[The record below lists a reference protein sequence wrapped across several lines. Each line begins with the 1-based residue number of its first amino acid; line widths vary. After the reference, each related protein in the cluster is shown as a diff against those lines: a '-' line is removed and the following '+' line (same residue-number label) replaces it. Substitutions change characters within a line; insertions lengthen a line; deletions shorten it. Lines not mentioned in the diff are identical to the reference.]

1 MEKKQKDKKRRIKF
15 KQVLLWGL
23 VGCTCFFAGRLTRYG
38 ITELKYAYILYHHEK
53 LLPLWEVYYPYEPV
67 WAGKEYSFRNDYHI
81 TYMYEDGREQ
91 FERLEEYIKTRNEY
105 MSYNICYRYESEENE
120 GNGKL
125 YKRIYEKA
133 DSGNLQEADWKE
145 ELEEEEKEILENFC
159 RYLIDDNFVTDP
171 QKPVEVMV
179 SQVEGE
185 EEPLI
190 LIEFLPAE
198 GKTNILTASVF
209 HHPCLPKAQRKL
221 LYVELEDIEFTSEG
235 ERLVELGDSWYFRQE
250 ICRRKY
256 AETE

>member
-1 MEKKQKDKKRRIKF
+1 MNKTGRTMEKKQKDKKRRIKF
-15 KQVLLWGL
+15 KQVMLWGM
-23 VGCTCFFAGRLTRYG
+23 VGCICFFAGRLTRYG

-53 LLPLWEVYYPYEPV
+53 LLPLWEVYYPYEPI

-105 MSYNICYRYESEENE
+105 MSYNICYQYESEENE
-120 GNGKL
+120 RNGKL

-145 ELEEEEKEILENFC
+145 
-159 RYLIDDNFVTDP
+159 
-171 QKPVEVMV
+171 
-179 SQVEGE
+179 
-185 EEPLI
+185 
-190 LIEFLPAE
+190 
-198 GKTNILTASVF
+198 
-209 HHPCLPKAQRKL
+209 
-221 LYVELEDIEFTSEG
+221 ELEDIEFTSEG

-250 ICRRKY
+250 ICRSKY